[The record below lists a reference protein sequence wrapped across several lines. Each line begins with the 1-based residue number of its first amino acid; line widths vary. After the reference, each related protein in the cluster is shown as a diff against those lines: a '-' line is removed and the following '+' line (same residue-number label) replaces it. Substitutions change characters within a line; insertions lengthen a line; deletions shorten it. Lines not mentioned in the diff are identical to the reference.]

1 MAAVKAFDVF
11 VSYATEDKLIADS
24 IVAKLEAAMIR
35 CWIAP
40 RDIPPG
46 ADWPAEIVTAIERSR
61 GMVVVVSRN
70 SVESKQVHREV
81 GNGVNEGLFVIPF
94 RIEDVELSKNLK
106 FHLQS
111 PHWLDAM
118 TPPLH
123 AHLSRLVDAV
133 LRFLEASFP
142 IPRPTPKILE
152 FPTPAPPA
160 VTEVPPDEWGRK
172 KGSKPQS
179 WFTRLLEEKE

>member
-1 MAAVKAFDVF
+1 MAQPKALDVF
-11 VSYATEDKLIADS
+11 VSYATQDKPIADA

-40 RDIPPG
+40 RDIAPG

-61 GMVVVVSRN
+61 GMVVVVSQ
-70 SVESKQVHREV
+70 SSIESKQVHREV
-81 GNGVNEGLFVIPF
+81 GSAVNEGLFVIPF
-94 RIEDVELSKNLK
+94 RIEDVQLTKNLK

-118 TPPLH
+118 TPPLN

-133 LRFLEASFP
+133 LHFLGTSFP
-142 IPRPTPKILE
+142 MPRPVKPVLK
-152 FPTPAPPA
+152 FPEKAAEPI
-160 VTEVPPDEWGRK
+160 EEIPPDEWSKK
-172 KGSKPQS
+172 KGDKPRS
-179 WFTRLLEEKE
+179 WFKRLLEEKE

>member
-1 MAAVKAFDVF
+1 MAPQKAFDVF
-11 VSYATEDKLIADS
+11 VSYATEDKLIADA

-46 ADWPAEIVTAIERSR
+46 ADWPAEIITAIERSR
-61 GMVVVVSRN
+61 GMVVVVSHN

-81 GNGVNEGLFVIPF
+81 GNAVNEGCFVIPF

-133 LRFLEASFP
+133 LRFLETSFP
-142 IPRPTPKILE
+142 MPRPVPKVID
-152 FPTPAPPA
+152 FPARDAKP
-160 VTEVPPDEWGRK
+160 VEEVPPDEWRK
-172 KGSKPQS
+172 KKGDKPRS
-179 WFTRLLEEKE
+179 WFTRFLEEKE

>member
-1 MAAVKAFDVF
+1 MVHPKALDVF
-11 VSYATEDKLIADS
+11 VSYATEDKPIADA
-24 IVAKLEAAMIR
+24 IVAQLEAAAIR

-61 GMVVVVSRN
+61 GMVVVVSHN
-70 SVESKQVHREV
+70 SIESKQVHREV
-81 GNGVNEGLFVIPF
+81 GSAVNEGLFVIPF

-133 LRFLEASFP
+133 LRFLETSFP
-142 IPRPTPKILE
+142 MPRPVKRVLDVPPKEAKPVEEI
-152 FPTPAPPA
+152 
-160 VTEVPPDEWGRK
+160 PPDEWSKRK
-172 KGSKPQS
+172 DDKPRS
-179 WFTRLLEEKE
+179 WFKRFLEEKE